1 MAPFLGTAAAHKA
14 ARKTSMGLMRVTRS
28 AVVGFGNAPCWIR
41 TNDRLLRRQLLYP
54 AELRELGWEA
64 LCQLSRSFYGGVLD
78 IDAVMPAPRLSES
91 QKEELVAR
99 YRQGKT
105 AQALAASYGCSPNTV
120 SRVLKAGIGAEELAE
135 LKKQSR
141 SRSAAKHPE
150 AAPQAVDAVVEIPA
164 PGPQPEPLCS
174 DSDEP
179 ADDEQTAGVLAIDD
193 ADDFGDDGDEENFED
208 GDDSVDALDLSGR
221 QAAELIDPIPLLPGL
236 LPSSVYMLVD
246 KVVELQAKPL
256 NEFPELGSLPEAEQ
270 ARQALM
276 LFTNPRQA
284 KRQCGRSQ
292 RVIKVPDSDVLQ
304 RRSSY
309 LVAQGIT
316 RLVVEG
322 GLLYSLPEA

>member
-1 MAPFLGTAAAHKA
+1 M
-14 ARKTSMGLMRVTRS
+14 
-28 AVVGFGNAPCWIR
+28 
-41 TNDRLLRRQLLYP
+41 
-54 AELRELGWEA
+54 
-64 LCQLSRSFYGGVLD
+64 CQLSQGFYGGVLEND
-78 IDAVMPAPRLSES
+78 VHMPAPRLTEG

-99 YRQGKT
+99 YRQGET

-120 SRVLKAGIGAEELAE
+120 SRVLKAGIDADELAE

-141 SRSAAKHPE
+141 SRSSAKP
-150 AAPQAVDAVVEIPA
+150 AAVVEAPA
-164 PGPQPEPLCS
+164 PEPELTTS
-174 DSDEP
+174 EP
-179 ADDEQTAGVLAIDD
+179 EESSDDEEDPGVLAIDD
-193 ADDFGDDGDEENFED
+193 ADDFGDDGDEETFED
-208 GDDSVDALDLSGR
+208 GDDALEVAPLGGVP
-221 QAAELIDPIPLLPGL
+221 AAELIDPIPLLPGL

>member
-1 MAPFLGTAAAHKA
+1 
-14 ARKTSMGLMRVTRS
+14 
-28 AVVGFGNAPCWIR
+28 
-41 TNDRLLRRQLLYP
+41 
-54 AELRELGWEA
+54 
-64 LCQLSRSFYGGVLD
+64 LCQLSQGFYGGVLEND
-78 IDAVMPAPRLSES
+78 VHMPAPRLTEG

-99 YRQGKT
+99 YRQGET

-120 SRVLKAGIGAEELAE
+120 SRVLKAGIDADELAE

-141 SRSAAKHPE
+141 SRSSAKP
-150 AAPQAVDAVVEIPA
+150 AAVVEAPA
-164 PGPQPEPLCS
+164 PEPEPTTS
-174 DSDEP
+174 EP
-179 ADDEQTAGVLAIDD
+179 EESSDDEEDPGVLAIDD
-193 ADDFGDDGDEENFED
+193 ADDFGDDGDEETFED
-208 GDDSVDALDLSGR
+208 GDDVLDVAPLGGVP
-221 QAAELIDPIPLLPGL
+221 AAELIDPIPLLPGL

-316 RLVVEG
+316 RLVLEG